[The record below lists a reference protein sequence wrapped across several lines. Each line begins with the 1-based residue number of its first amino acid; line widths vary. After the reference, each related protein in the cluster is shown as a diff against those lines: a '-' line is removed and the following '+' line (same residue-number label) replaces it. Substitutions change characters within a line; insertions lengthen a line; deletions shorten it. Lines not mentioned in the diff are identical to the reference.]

1 MKYKKVR
8 GGQRRLRAIKY
19 WVENNTE
26 LNINALQEYQR
37 EYVKFWLNPW
47 SNLVLNNGYK
57 PLNGKLK
64 QAFFDGLYT
73 IFNQWYTQL
82 KALEEPYYLCIW
94 LFEDR
99 VERSQVVCAIGDKI
113 EFYNNTFF
121 KLEENR
127 LFKTVSKN
135 ANFIQYEGL
144 IWELYAEI
152 DVLPINFRE
161 IDVYESVPDHKIL
174 GVQKIKNEDYYIIE
188 NEKVW
193 LGRSLVNSAKL

>member
-19 WVENNTE
+19 WVENNSE
-26 LNINALQEYQR
+26 LNINTLQEYQR
-37 EYVKFWLNPW
+37 DYVKFLVKPW
-47 SNLVLNNGYK
+47 SNLVLNNEYK

-64 QAFFDGLYT
+64 QAFFNGLYI
-73 IFNQWYTQL
+73 IFNQWHTQL

-99 VERSQVVCAIGDKI
+99 VERSQVVCATGDKI

-121 KLEENR
+121 KLEEKR

-135 ANFIQYEGL
+135 ANFVQYEGL

-161 IDVYESVPDHKIL
+161 IDVYDSVPDHKIL
-174 GVQKIKNEDYYIIE
+174 RVQKIKNEDYYIIE

-193 LGRSLVNSAKL
+193 IGHSIL